1 MIGLRLSEKE
11 VKAKIESAFPPY
23 ECVTQWGPFRHTI
36 SFRVY
41 RDVDDA
47 GTTFEPVEVSDL
59 RSGQLD
65 DYIKDWRGKLR
76 DMGYDRVMDQ

>member
-1 MIGLRLSEKE
+1 MSDVLSEKE

-65 DYIKDWRGKLR
+65 NYIEDWRDKLR
-76 DMGYDRVMDQ
+76 QKGFDL